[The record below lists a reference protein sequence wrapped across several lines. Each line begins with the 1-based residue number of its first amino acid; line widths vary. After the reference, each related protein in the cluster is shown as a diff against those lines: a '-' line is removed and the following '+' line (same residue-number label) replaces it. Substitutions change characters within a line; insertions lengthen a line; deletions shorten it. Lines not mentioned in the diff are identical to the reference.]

1 MEAVLMTHATVLVAP
16 SADDNCLTQVVD
28 ALRHRG
34 VAVEAGVLEGHPALE
49 QVLEACVER
58 GAERIAVLP
67 FLFHADEQVLS
78 GIRRRVDWFHRDHP
92 DVEFR
97 VAPAVGFDPRLTE
110 IAHDYIDQTVSGL
123 DGDETVPLLTIEGFF
138 PGPKVLSFADLQ
150 RIPEQIE
157 DVGRLVPGRRGSAIS
172 VAALLRGAASGVD
185 ERDVVFH
192 SADEGFF
199 ARVSLAM
206 AVENGILVYRI
217 GGHPLP
223 ERMGGP
229 IRLFIP
235 ETDDK
240 CANVKNVVRL
250 EIVE

>member
-1 MEAVLMTHATVLVAP
+1 MTHATVLVGQR
-16 SADDNCLTQVVD
+16 ADDNCLTQVAD

-34 VAVEAGVLEGHPALE
+34 VAVEAGVLEGHPALAD
-49 QVLEACVER
+49 VLEACVER
-58 GAERIAVLP
+58 GAARIAVLP
-67 FLFHADEQVLS
+67 FLFNAGNRELSLIRQRADTVC
-78 GIRRRVDWFHRDHP
+78 RDHP
-92 DVEFR
+92 DLEIR
-97 VAPAVGFDPRLTE
+97 VAPAVGFEPRLVE
-110 IAHDYIDQTVSGL
+110 IAHDYIEQTASGL
-123 DGDETVPLLTIEGFF
+123 NSDETASLLTIEGCL
-138 PGPKVLSFADLQ
+138 PGPMVFTYGDLL

-185 ERDVVFH
+185 ARDVVFH

-199 ARVSLAM
+199 ARVSLAT

-217 GGHPLP
+217 GAHPLP